1 MCDSRIGKFFTSL
14 GGYFSAPTFG
24 KATPAYAA
32 SVASAFSITLPDL
45 VTIITCVYT
54 VVLLIGALPGLWKTW
69 DFFRNRR
76 HHEEKEDD

>member
-1 MCDSRIGKFFTSL
+1 MCDYIKKFFASI

-32 SVASAFSITLPDL
+32 SAASAFSITLPDL
-45 VTIITCVYT
+45 VTIITCIYT

-69 DFFRNRR
+69 DFFRNR
-76 HHEEKEDD
+76 HDHEGKKDED

>member
-1 MCDSRIGKFFTSL
+1 MCDSRISKFFAGL
-14 GGYFSAPTFG
+14 GGYFSTPTFSKG
-24 KATPAYAA
+24 VPSYAA
-32 SVASAFSITLPDL
+32 SAAAAMSISLPDIVAV
-45 VTIITCVYT
+45 VTLIYT